1 MRLIK
6 RNNKL
11 VESIDIKAQVQEIKS
26 TYPNATTEELI
37 SRTISTLKKANPG
50 IKITGVEALDIAR
63 EIYDFKNDIDVV
75 NFFEKRKIKER
86 IKVYDKSLDF
96 SKIPDEIK
104 TLISKL
110 SDADKEN
117 LITRLQKWE

>member
-1 MRLIK
+1 MRVIK

-11 VESIDIKAQVQEIKS
+11 VESIDIKAQVKEIKS
-26 TYPNATTEELI
+26 SYPNATTEELI
-37 SRTISTLKKANPG
+37 SRTISTLKKANPE

-96 SKIPDEIK
+96 SKIPDDIK
-104 TLISKL
+104 TLISGL

-117 LITRLQKWE
+117 LITRLQK

>member
-1 MRLIK
+1 MRVIK

-26 TYPNATTEELI
+26 SYPNATTEELI
-37 SRTISTLKKANPG
+37 SRTISTLKKANPE

-75 NFFEKRKIKER
+75 NFFEKRKIKDR

-104 TLISKL
+104 TLISRL
-110 SDADKEN
+110 SDTDKEN
-117 LITRLQKWE
+117 LITRLQK

>member
-1 MRLIK
+1 MRIIK

-26 TYPNATTEELI
+26 SYPNATTEELI

-104 TLISKL
+104 TLISRL

-117 LITRLQKWE
+117 LITRLQK

>member
-1 MRLIK
+1 MRIIK

-26 TYPNATTEELI
+26 SYPNATTEELI

-104 TLISKL
+104 TLISSL

-117 LITRLQKWE
+117 LITRLQK

>member
-6 RNNKL
+6 KNNKL

-26 TYPNATTEELI
+26 SYPNATTEELI
-37 SRTISTLKKANPG
+37 SRTISTLKKANPE

-63 EIYDFKNDIDVV
+63 EIFDFKNDIDVV

-104 TLISKL
+104 TLISRL

>member
-1 MRLIK
+1 MRIIK

-26 TYPNATTEELI
+26 SYPNATTEELI

-63 EIYDFKNDIDVV
+63 EIFDFKNDIDVV

-104 TLISKL
+104 TLISRL

-117 LITRLQKWE
+117 LITRLQK

>member
-26 TYPNATTEELI
+26 SYPNATTEELI
-37 SRTISTLKKANPG
+37 SRTISTLKKANPE

-63 EIYDFKNDIDVV
+63 EIFDFKNDIDVV

-104 TLISKL
+104 TLIS
-110 SDADKEN
+110 
-117 LITRLQKWE
+117 RLFT

>member
-1 MRLIK
+1 MRVIK

-26 TYPNATTEELI
+26 SYPNATTEELI
-37 SRTISTLKKANPG
+37 SRTISTLKKANPE

-104 TLISKL
+104 TLISRL

-117 LITRLQKWE
+117 LITRLQK

>member
-1 MRLIK
+1 MRVIK

-11 VESIDIKAQVQEIKS
+11 VESIDIKAQVKEIKS
-26 TYPNATTEELI
+26 SYPNATTEELI
-37 SRTISTLKKANPG
+37 SRTISTLKKANPE
-50 IKITGVEALDIAR
+50 IKITGVEALDISR
-63 EIYDFKNDIDVV
+63 EIFDFKNDIDVV

-104 TLISKL
+104 TLISRL

-117 LITRLQKWE
+117 LITRLQK

>member
-26 TYPNATTEELI
+26 SYPNATTEELI
-37 SRTISTLKKANPG
+37 SRTISTLKKANPE
-50 IKITGVEALDIAR
+50 IKITGVEALDTAR

-104 TLISKL
+104 TLISRL

-117 LITRLQKWE
+117 LITRLQK

>member
-1 MRLIK
+1 MRVIK

-11 VESIDIKAQVQEIKS
+11 VESIDIKAQVQEIKNS
-26 TYPNATTEELI
+26 YPDATTEELI
-37 SRTISTLKKANPG
+37 SRTISTLKKANPE

-63 EIYDFKNDIDVV
+63 EIYEFKNDIDVV

-86 IKVYDKSLDF
+86 IKVYDKSQDF

-104 TLISKL
+104 TLISSL

-117 LITRLQKWE
+117 LITRLQK

>member
-1 MRLIK
+1 MRVIK

-117 LITRLQKWE
+117 LITRLQK

>member
-1 MRLIK
+1 MRVIK

-11 VESIDIKAQVQEIKS
+11 VESIDIKAQVKEIKS
-26 TYPNATTEELI
+26 SYPNATTEELI
-37 SRTISTLKKANPG
+37 SRTISTLKKANPE

-104 TLISKL
+104 TLISRL

-117 LITRLQKWE
+117 LITRLQK

>member
-1 MRLIK
+1 MRIIK

-26 TYPNATTEELI
+26 SYPNATTEELI
-37 SRTISTLKKANPG
+37 SRTISTLKKANPE

-86 IKVYDKSLDF
+86 IKVYDKSQDF

-104 TLISKL
+104 TLISSL

-117 LITRLQKWE
+117 LITRLQK

>member
-1 MRLIK
+1 MRVIK

-11 VESIDIKAQVQEIKS
+11 VESIDIKAQVKEIKS
-26 TYPNATTEELI
+26 SYPNATTEELI
-37 SRTISTLKKANPG
+37 SRTISALKKANPE

-63 EIYDFKNDIDVV
+63 EIFDFKNDIDVV
-75 NFFEKRKIKER
+75 NFFQKRKIKER

-104 TLISKL
+104 TLISRL

-117 LITRLQKWE
+117 LITRLQK

>member
-1 MRLIK
+1 MRVIK

-26 TYPNATTEELI
+26 SYPNATTEELI

-117 LITRLQKWE
+117 LITRLQK

>member
-1 MRLIK
+1 MRIIK

-26 TYPNATTEELI
+26 SYPNATTEELI
-37 SRTISTLKKANPG
+37 SRTISTLKKANPE

-86 IKVYDKSLDF
+86 IKVYDKSQDF

-104 TLISKL
+104 TLISRL

-117 LITRLQKWE
+117 LITRLQK

>member
-1 MRLIK
+1 MRIIK

-26 TYPNATTEELI
+26 SYPNATTEELI
-37 SRTISTLKKANPG
+37 SRTISTLKKANPE

-63 EIYDFKNDIDVV
+63 EIYEFKNDIDVV
-75 NFFEKRKIKER
+75 NFFKKRKIKER
-86 IKVYDKSLDF
+86 IKVYDKSQDF

-104 TLISKL
+104 TLISRL

-117 LITRLQKWE
+117 LITRLQK

>member
-1 MRLIK
+1 MRVIK

-11 VESIDIKAQVQEIKS
+11 VESIDIKAQVKEIKS
-26 TYPNATTEELI
+26 SYPNATTEELI
-37 SRTISTLKKANPG
+37 SRTISALKKANPE

-117 LITRLQKWE
+117 LITRLQK

>member
-1 MRLIK
+1 MRIIK

-26 TYPNATTEELI
+26 SYPNATTEELI
-37 SRTISTLKKANPG
+37 SRTISTLKKANPE

-117 LITRLQKWE
+117 LITRLQK

>member
-26 TYPNATTEELI
+26 SYPNATTEELI
-37 SRTISTLKKANPG
+37 SRTISALKKANPE
-50 IKITGVEALDIAR
+50 IKITGVEALDTAR

-104 TLISKL
+104 TLISRL

-117 LITRLQKWE
+117 LITRLQK

>member
-1 MRLIK
+1 MRVIK
-6 RNNKL
+6 RNKKL

-26 TYPNATTEELI
+26 SYPNATTEELI
-37 SRTISTLKKANPG
+37 SRTISTLKKANPE

-63 EIYDFKNDIDVV
+63 EIFDFKNDIDVV

-104 TLISKL
+104 TLISRL

-117 LITRLQKWE
+117 LITRLQK

>member
-26 TYPNATTEELI
+26 SYPNATTEELI
-37 SRTISTLKKANPG
+37 SRTISTLKKANPE

-86 IKVYDKSLDF
+86 IKVYDKSQDF
-96 SKIPDEIK
+96 SKISDEIK
-104 TLISKL
+104 TLISRL

-117 LITRLQKWE
+117 LITRLQK

>member
-6 RNNKL
+6 KNNKL

-26 TYPNATTEELI
+26 SYPNATTEELI
-37 SRTISTLKKANPG
+37 SRTISALKKANPE

-117 LITRLQKWE
+117 LITRLQK

>member
-1 MRLIK
+1 MRVIK

-26 TYPNATTEELI
+26 SYPNATTEELI
-37 SRTISTLKKANPG
+37 SRTISALKKANPE

-104 TLISKL
+104 TLISSL

-117 LITRLQKWE
+117 LITRLQK

>member
-1 MRLIK
+1 MRVIK

-37 SRTISTLKKANPG
+37 SRTISTLKKANPE

-117 LITRLQKWE
+117 LITRLQK

>member
-1 MRLIK
+1 MRIIK

-26 TYPNATTEELI
+26 SYPNATTEELI

-86 IKVYDKSLDF
+86 IKVYDKSQDF

-117 LITRLQKWE
+117 LITRLQK

>member
-1 MRLIK
+1 MRVIK

-26 TYPNATTEELI
+26 SYPNATTEELI
-37 SRTISTLKKANPG
+37 SRTISTLKKANPE

-96 SKIPDEIK
+96 SKIPDDIK
-104 TLISKL
+104 TLISGL

-117 LITRLQKWE
+117 LITRLQK

>member
-1 MRLIK
+1 MRIIK
-6 RNNKL
+6 RNKKL

-26 TYPNATTEELI
+26 SYPNATTEELI
-37 SRTISTLKKANPG
+37 SRTISTLKKANPE

-63 EIYDFKNDIDVV
+63 EIFDFKNDIDVV
-75 NFFEKRKIKER
+75 NFFEKRKLKER

-104 TLISKL
+104 TLISRL

-117 LITRLQKWE
+117 LITRLQK

>member
-6 RNNKL
+6 KNNKL

-26 TYPNATTEELI
+26 SYPNATTEELI
-37 SRTISTLKKANPG
+37 SRTISTLKKANPE

-63 EIYDFKNDIDVV
+63 EIFDFKNDIDVV

-104 TLISKL
+104 TLISRL

-117 LITRLQKWE
+117 LITRLQK

>member
-1 MRLIK
+1 MRIIK

-26 TYPNATTEELI
+26 SYPNATTEELI
-37 SRTISTLKKANPG
+37 SRTISTLKKANPE

-63 EIYDFKNDIDVV
+63 EIFDFKNDIDVV

-104 TLISKL
+104 TLISRL

-117 LITRLQKWE
+117 LITRLQK

>member
-1 MRLIK
+1 MRIIK

-26 TYPNATTEELI
+26 SYPNATTEELI

-86 IKVYDKSLDF
+86 IKVYDKSQDF

-104 TLISKL
+104 TLISSL

-117 LITRLQKWE
+117 LITRLQK

>member
-1 MRLIK
+1 MRAIK

-26 TYPNATTEELI
+26 SYPNATTEELI
-37 SRTISTLKKANPG
+37 SRTISALKKANPE

-104 TLISKL
+104 TLISRL

-117 LITRLQKWE
+117 LITRLQK

>member
-26 TYPNATTEELI
+26 NYPNATTEELI
-37 SRTISTLKKANPG
+37 SRTISTLKKANPE

-75 NFFEKRKIKER
+75 NFFEKRKIKDR

-104 TLISKL
+104 TLISSL
-110 SDADKEN
+110 SDAEKEN
-117 LITRLQKWE
+117 LITRLQK

>member
-1 MRLIK
+1 MRAIK

-26 TYPNATTEELI
+26 SYPNATTEELI
-37 SRTISTLKKANPG
+37 SRTISALKKANPE

-104 TLISKL
+104 TLISSL

-117 LITRLQKWE
+117 LITRLQK

>member
-117 LITRLQKWE
+117 LITRLQK

>member
-1 MRLIK
+1 MRVIK

-11 VESIDIKAQVQEIKS
+11 VESIDIKAQVKEIKS
-26 TYPNATTEELI
+26 SYPNATTEELI
-37 SRTISTLKKANPG
+37 SRTISTLKKANPE

-63 EIYDFKNDIDVV
+63 EIFDFKNDIDVV

-117 LITRLQKWE
+117 LITRLQK

>member
-1 MRLIK
+1 MRVIK

-26 TYPNATTEELI
+26 NYPNATTEELI
-37 SRTISTLKKANPG
+37 SRTISTLKKANPE

-63 EIYDFKNDIDVV
+63 EIFDFKNDIDVV

-104 TLISKL
+104 TLISRL

-117 LITRLQKWE
+117 LITRLQK

>member
-1 MRLIK
+1 MRVIK

-11 VESIDIKAQVQEIKS
+11 VESIDIKAQVQEIKNS
-26 TYPNATTEELI
+26 YPNATTEELI

-117 LITRLQKWE
+117 LITRLQK

>member
-63 EIYDFKNDIDVV
+63 EIFDFKNDIDVV

-117 LITRLQKWE
+117 LITRLQK